1 MTRKELID
9 LVKDITTVENKTE
22 KEINELLE
30 ILKQNVPDPEVS
42 DLIYYDELTP
52 EEIVDKALIYK
63 PIQL

>member
-9 LVKDITTVENKTE
+9 LVKDVTTVENKTE

-52 EEIVDKALIYK
+52 EEIVDKALSYR